1 MKYCYLVNNT
11 CSCSDFPREG
21 TVCFKNIG
29 ASGGGSGNGAAFAE
43 NIVNSGATFVADNL
57 SVFAVVGA
65 AFAISKVFR
74 SK

>member
-1 MKYCYLVNNT
+1 MRYCYLNGNT

-21 TVCFKNIG
+21 GTVCFLNVG
-29 ASGGGSGNGAAFAE
+29 GGGGSDGASFAQ
-43 NIVNSGATFVADNL
+43 NIVNSGAQFVSDNL
-57 SVFAVVGA
+57 GIFVVVGA